1 MKRIRKKLDEPK
13 KLIVIVCS
21 CELFKNGSEVTSLL
35 KDSGAN
41 FSQLNDCT
49 VIPRQGA
56 PTKELMMQWSEK
68 YWPLTW
74 CGNPNDQ
81 ILNDYI
87 FDMSFIR
94 KMLEK
99 ITQLSREAA
108 EKDNEY
114 PIVTAFVDPRNRE
127 APIYAI
133 DSRTKKGS
141 TPIDHSIMCG
151 IRQVAERE
159 RKLGDT
165 LGRGGYL
172 CLDFDVYTTHEP
184 CSMCSMALV
193 HSRIKRCIFLEPM
206 EATGA
211 LKPSSGDGYCM
222 HNNKL
227 LNSKY
232 EAFQWIGD
240 EYPTMKLDPR
250 ICC

>member
-1 MKRIRKKLDEPK
+1 M
-13 KLIVIVCS
+13 CS
-21 CELFKNGSEVTSLL
+21 CELFKEGSEVTSLL
-35 KDSGAN
+35 KESGVN
-41 FSQLNDCT
+41 FNQLNDCT

-56 PTKELMMQWSEK
+56 PTKELMVQWSEK
-68 YWPLTW
+68 FWPLTW

-99 ITQLSREAA
+99 ITQLSKEAT
-108 EKDNEY
+108 EKDNGY

-165 LGRGGYL
+165 FGRGGYL

-206 EATGA
+206 EVTGA

-240 EYPTMKLDPR
+240 EYPMMKLDPKL
-250 ICC
+250 CC